1 MAINLLVADD
11 HNIVVDGLKVLLD
24 KKTDNMKIVAV
35 ANTGPEVF
43 ELMNDNK
50 NNIDI
55 FLIDIEMPDMNG
67 LDIARDLIKKDP
79 ESKII
84 IFSTHSTRKAIEQA
98 LDIGVKGYL
107 IKEDTS
113 RNLISAIKEVYEGNT
128 FFSQKIANYVF
139 NSFIAKK
146 NSKKNKNE
154 LSARETE
161 ILRYIAEGMNK
172 KEIADKLN
180 ISVNT
185 VNIHR
190 KNIMGKLDIHNA
202 VELTKYAIKEG
213 FITLS

>member
-11 HNIVVDGLKVLLD
+11 HNIVIDGLKLLLD

-35 ANTGPEVF
+35 ANTGTEVF
-43 ELMNDNK
+43 DLLQKNK
-50 NNIDI
+50 IDI
-55 FLIDIEMPDMNG
+55 FLIDIEMPEMSG
-67 LDIARDLIKKDP
+67 LDIAKNIIKKDP

-107 IKEDTS
+107 TKEDS
-113 RNLISAIKEVYEGNT
+113 SKNLISAINEVYDGNT
-128 FFSQKIANYVF
+128 FFSQKIANFVF

-146 NSKKNKNE
+146 NPKKVKNE
-154 LSARETE
+154 LSSRETE
-161 ILRYIAEGMNK
+161 VLKLIAEGFSK
-172 KEIADKLN
+172 KEIADKLT
-180 ISVNT
+180 ISINT

-213 FITLS
+213 FITLR